1 MKKHYFIVIFTIIIF
16 PLSCSKDFLKSY
28 DKRIQGTWRLTD
40 IDRFGFGS
48 TSSQF
53 QNGLFTFQEDGRL
66 VYVSDAGDTSLG
78 SWNINRRWSQG
89 NCYTDDN
96 GNRNCNDRY
105 IRNLSVSVINFNTQ
119 QFRSEYFDEIN
130 FTGTNRFN
138 AQIYLGAGT
147 CVFRF
152 RRQ

>member
-1 MKKHYFIVIFTIIIF
+1 MKKFYLLTSFIIILL
-16 PLSCSKDFLKSY
+16 PVSCSKDFLNSY

-48 TSSQF
+48 TSRQF
-53 QNGLFTFQEDGRL
+53 SSGLFTFSGDGGL
-66 VYVSDAGDTSLG
+66 TYVDDAGDTSTG
-78 SWNINRRWSQG
+78 SWNIQRRWSTG

-105 IRNLSVSVINFNTQ
+105 IRSLAISVVNFNSQ
-119 QFRSEYFDEIN
+119 EFKAEYFDEIV
-130 FTGTNRFN
+130 FTGTNRFK
-138 AQIYLGAGT
+138 AMIYLGAGV

-152 RRQ
+152 KRQ

>member
-1 MKKHYFIVIFTIIIF
+1 MKKIYLLTAISITLLIAA
-16 PLSCSKDFLKSY
+16 CSKDFLKSY

-48 TSSQF
+48 TNTQF
-53 QNGLFTFQEDGRL
+53 TSGLFTFIDDGKL
-66 VYVSDAGDTSLG
+66 IYVSDGGDTSTG
-78 SWNINRRWSQG
+78 SWNIQRRWSQG

-105 IRNLSVSVINFNTQ
+105 IRSLSISVVNFSTQ
-119 QFRSEYFDEIN
+119 QFLSEYFDEIN

-138 AQIYLGAGT
+138 TQLYLGAGT

>member
-1 MKKHYFIVIFTIIIF
+1 MKKYYLIFIFTIIVLPI
-16 PLSCSKDFLKSY
+16 SCSKDFLKSY

-48 TSSQF
+48 ASTQLS
-53 QNGLFTFQEDGRL
+53 NGLFTFQDDGKL
-66 VYVSDAGDTSLG
+66 IYVNDAGDSSTG

-89 NCYTDDN
+89 NCYTDAD

-105 IRNLSVSVINFNTQ
+105 IKSLGISVVNFSNQ
-119 QFRSEYFDEIN
+119 QFLSEYFDEIN

>member
-1 MKKHYFIVIFTIIIF
+1 MKKIYALSFLSFVIIVAA
-16 PLSCSKDFLKSY
+16 CSKDFLKSY

-48 TSSQF
+48 TSTQF
-53 QNGLFTFQEDGRL
+53 RNGLFNFLDDGQL
-66 VYVSDAGDTSLG
+66 IYVSEAGDTSTG
-78 SWNINRRWSQG
+78 SWNIQRRWSQG
-89 NCYTDDN
+89 NCYTDAD
-96 GNRNCNDRY
+96 GNRNCNNRY
-105 IRNLSVSVINFNTQ
+105 IRNLSISVVNFATQ
-119 QFRSEYFDEIN
+119 ELRSEYFDEIN